1 MPNLKAAKKHVRQ
14 TKKRTERNKRIKHEL
29 KTLKK
34 KLMKMIESGDKEK
47 ASEMFRVV
55 VSKLDMAAKKKVI
68 HKRNA
73 DRNKS
78 KLAKKV
84 NVLAK
89 TQQ

>member
-14 TKKRTERNKRIKHEL
+14 TKKRTERNRRIKNEL

-34 KLMKMIESGDKEK
+34 KLMRAIKEGDKESSIEIYK
-47 ASEMFRVV
+47 KV

-68 HKRNA
+68 HKGNA

-78 KLAKKV
+78 RLAKKINAMV
-84 NVLAK
+84 KA
-89 TQQ
+89 